1 MDQPAAA
8 LFKFPFTFTSS
19 DNLLF
24 TGVNFVFQKLNVKLK
39 TFIIQRTI
47 KCKEDLTCG
56 DCLILSAKTPTK
68 WSSIQDYIKQ
78 EINLSFSLFSL
89 ECGRYRMHLIASQEI
104 SFLRQPTTKLQT
116 QPCGA
121 LHIHFLVTRLKFFC
135 CFFFYYMFRHS
146 IFSPFL
152 NYVILYVTMYQHMLK
167 FIFFLFENKVIYA
180 ESLHSCQQQLATPPT
195 TNW

>member
-68 WSSIQDYIKQ
+68 WCSIQDYIKQ

-135 CFFFYYMFRHS
+135 CFFFLLYVQTQY
-146 IFSPFL
+146 IFSFL
-152 NYVILYVTMYQHMLK
+152 ELCYSLCNYVSTHVEIH
-167 FIFFLFENKVIYA
+167 FFLV
-180 ESLHSCQQQLATPPT
+180 
-195 TNW
+195 